1 MIPGNGPALNQE
13 GQPVSFHHAVG
24 TDGTNDSAVSLVG
37 VSKFYGD
44 SWPALTDVSLNI
56 SRGDFVFLLGTTG
69 AGKTT
74 LLRLLYRHEL
84 PDAGEIR
91 VLGEDV
97 VAMPSKRIPLLRRR
111 IGVIFQDFRL
121 LPDRTIAENLEFVLR
136 AIGAQVDTI
145 APRVQE
151 VLGRLGLFHKRD
163 CFPHQLSGGEQ
174 QKASIARALVKSPD
188 LVLADEPTGNI
199 DPRASDDILNIL
211 KDVNYE
217 GATVIMATHDS
228 ELAERT
234 GRRRITLDAGRVVRD
249 EG

>member
-1 MIPGNGPALNQE
+1 MAPNKGDHSLSADHRVGITNREDTPAIVL
-13 GQPVSFHHAVG
+13 
-24 TDGTNDSAVSLVG
+24 TG

-44 SWPALTDVSLNI
+44 SWPALTDVSLSI
-56 SRGDFVFLLGTTG
+56 PKGDFAFLLGATG

-84 PDAGEIR
+84 PDTGEIQ

-97 VAMPSKRIPLLRRR
+97 ITMPSKRVHILRRR

-121 LPDRTIAENLEFVLR
+121 LPDRTVAENLEFVLR
-136 AIGAQVDTI
+136 VIGAQPDTI
-145 APRVQE
+145 VPRIQE
-151 VLGRLGLFHKRD
+151 TLGRLGLLHKRD

-199 DPRASDDILNIL
+199 DPRATDDVLNIL

-217 GATVIMATHDS
+217 GTTVLMATHDA
-228 ELAERT
+228 ELAART
-234 GRRRITLDAGRVVRD
+234 GRRRITLDAGRIVRD